1 MTTTTTNFYSAKIAE
16 ILRGIGR
23 TELDPRHVE
32 AWMRCEAGYAH
43 GNGGT
48 LNHLS
53 PEQFAHEVDI
63 AVETIDGSPEGMSET
78 LAQTYGL

>member
-1 MTTTTTNFYSAKIAE
+1 MTTTTTNFYSAKITE

-23 TELDPRHVE
+23 AELDPRHVE
-32 AWMRCEAGYAH
+32 AWMRCEAGYQ
-43 GNGGT
+43 GGM